1 MFSGQLIATVVAT
14 LQSVV
19 AGKLLEVSYKKQTVP
34 TTLLHSYQLLLQ
46 HRMDDER
53 PKKIK
58 KRQRDADEEDDQQPE
73 EWDFEDWPD
82 ITAEM
87 GIRKGYKVTVDDDD
101 DDEKSGDPLEA
112 DDEDEEMAYKRRA
125 LMKAQKKF
133 SIALVEEAKENDW
146 EEHEIARLVI
156 LISKVREL
164 NAVKTLK
171 LLQRCEVC
179 TPIVLAT
186 LSDSEFE
193 ISSSQLIGALY
204 DQAGHVD
211 KFIEVIE
218 DSLEQDLLNLTDPDT
233 IDAVC
238 FYTPSFTTSFCIIT
252 VLSASAFK
260 LATCSALCDIMTA
273 LYY

>member
-1 MFSGQLIATVVAT
+1 MFKIGQLLVVI
-14 LQSVV
+14 LLSVV
-19 AGKLLEVSYKKQTVP
+19 AGKLLEESYKKQTVP
-34 TTLLHSYQLLLQ
+34 TALLHSHQLLLQ
-46 HRMDDER
+46 YRMDDGR

-58 KRQRDADEEDDQQPE
+58 KRQRDADEKDDQQPE
-73 EWDFEDWPD
+73 EWDSEDRSD
-82 ITAEM
+82 TTAEK
-87 GIRKGYKVTVDDDD
+87 GIKKGYKVTVDDDD
-101 DDEKSGDPLEA
+101 ERSSDPLETE
-112 DDEDEEMAYKRRA
+112 DEDEEMAQKRRA
-125 LMKAQKKF
+125 LMKAQKTF

-186 LSDSEFE
+186 LSDSDFE

-218 DSLEQDLLNLTDPDT
+218 DSLEQDILNLTDPDT

-238 FYTPSFTTSFCIIT
+238 FLILHHLLQ
-252 VLSASAFK
+252 LSAS
-260 LATCSALCDIMTA
+260 SLCF
-273 LYY
+273 LHQPLK

>member
-1 MFSGQLIATVVAT
+1 
-14 LQSVV
+14 
-19 AGKLLEVSYKKQTVP
+19 
-34 TTLLHSYQLLLQ
+34 
-46 HRMDDER
+46 MDDER

-58 KRQRDADEEDDQQPE
+58 KRQRDADEEDDLQPE
-73 EWDFEDWPD
+73 QWDGEDRSD
-82 ITAEM
+82 TTAEKC
-87 GIRKGYKVTVDDDD
+87 IKKGYKVTVDDDD
-101 DDEKSGDPLEA
+101 DDERSGDPLEA
-112 DDEDEEMAYKRRA
+112 DDEDEEMAHKRRA

-238 FYTPSFTTSFCIIT
+238 FFYTPSFTTI
-252 VLSASAFK
+252 SASSLFF
-260 LATCSALCDIMTA
+260 LHQPLNERLVLHYVIS
-273 LYY
+273 

>member
-1 MFSGQLIATVVAT
+1 
-14 LQSVV
+14 
-19 AGKLLEVSYKKQTVP
+19 
-34 TTLLHSYQLLLQ
+34 
-46 HRMDDER
+46 MDDER

-73 EWDFEDWPD
+73 EWDGEDLSD
-82 ITAEM
+82 TTAEK
-87 GIRKGYKVTVDDDD
+87 GIKKGYKVTVDDDD
-101 DDEKSGDPLEA
+101 DDDDERSGDPLEA
-112 DDEDEEMAYKRRA
+112 DDEDEEMAHKRRA

-238 FYTPSFTTSFCIIT
+238 FFI
-252 VLSASAFK
+252 LHHLLQHSASSLFF
-260 LATCSALCDIMTA
+260 LHQPLNLQLVLHYVI
-273 LYY
+273 